1 MRGTARL
8 SLAFLDARVLI
19 RRLEDHELGV
29 VQPLFEVV
37 FKHAVSL
44 ELLRWKYAEQRGES
58 WIFQGSDGQAVMHCG
73 VYFRDI
79 VFQGKALRV
88 AQLVDLMALPKAQ
101 GLSRVD
107 SPFVVLMRAILLAL
121 PRKENPEGI
130 AFGFPSDRAMK
141 LGERMKV
148 YRAVDRVMELD
159 FGPVH
164 RPYGASWRVLSSIN
178 SADARVLDRLWI
190 KMCRSLS
197 GFALGLRDA
206 RYLKQR
212 YLAHPERGYTLLF
225 IESRW
230 LRRPIGLAVIGPGEG
245 RRELLDLVCAWKDVP
260 ELIRAAQCWLAQ
272 SAGEA
277 LFLLLTERFALEFAS
292 LAVRCEPTQFRIM
305 GNPFSPAACLAS
317 LEGHWWLTGGD
328 TDYR

>member
-8 SLAFLDARVLI
+8 WLAFLEAIVLI
-19 RRLEDHELGV
+19 RRLEDHELGLV
-29 VQPLFEVV
+29 RPLFEVV
-37 FKHAVSL
+37 FKHEVSL
-44 ELLRWKYAEQRGES
+44 ALLQWKYAEQRGES
-58 WIFQGSDGQAVMHCG
+58 WVFQGADGQAVMHCG
-73 VYFRDI
+73 LFFRDI

-107 SPFVVLMRAILLAL
+107 SPFVVLMRAILLDL
-121 PRKENPEGI
+121 PRENNPAGI
-130 AFGFPSDRAMK
+130 AFGFPSDRAMR

-164 RPYGASWRVLSSIN
+164 RSDGARWRVLSSIN
-178 SADARVLDRLWI
+178 AADARVLDRLWV
-190 KMCRSLS
+190 KMSRSLA
-197 GFALGLRDA
+197 GFAVGLRDA
-206 RYLKQR
+206 QYLKQR
-212 YLAHPERGYTLLF
+212 YLAHPERGYSLLLV
-225 IESRW
+225 ESRW

-245 RRELLDLVCAWKDVP
+245 RRELLDMVCAWGNVP
-260 ELIRAAQCWLAQ
+260 KLLNAAQCWLAQ

-277 LFLLLTERFALEFAS
+277 LFLLLTERFALQLAS

-305 GNPFSPAACLAS
+305 GNPFSPADSLAS
-317 LEGHWWLTGGD
+317 LEGRWWLTGGD